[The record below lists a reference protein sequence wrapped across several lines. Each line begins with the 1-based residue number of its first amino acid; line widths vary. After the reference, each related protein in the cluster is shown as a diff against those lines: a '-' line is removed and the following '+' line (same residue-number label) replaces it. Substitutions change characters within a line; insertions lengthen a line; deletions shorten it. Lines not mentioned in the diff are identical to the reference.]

1 MNRKTFFRVA
11 VALAIVPAVA
21 AGYLYLQG
29 PVIAQAH
36 AESAVASATPAI
48 ALPDVSSLV
57 ERTGPAVVAI
67 RVTQTMHN
75 AGLDNLPPGI
85 DRNSPFFYFFR
96 RFGPPSNGDEGDQTM
111 QGIGSGFI
119 ISPDGYILTNAHV
132 VADASEVQVK
142 LTDKREFTAKVV
154 GVDKKSDIAVI
165 KIDAHDLPVLHPGN
179 SDTLKVGEWVA
190 AIGTPFGLENT
201 VTVGVVSAKGRALP
215 DEAYVPFIQTDVALN
230 PGNSGGPLLNMK
242 GEVVGVNSQIYS
254 RSGGYMGLSFAI
266 PIDVAMKIGDEL
278 RHDGKVAHGLL
289 GVSVQSMTQDLA
301 KSFGLG
307 KTEGAL
313 ISRVEPDSPASK
325 AGLQTGDVI
334 LGVNGKTI
342 NDSIDLSRIIA
353 DSKPGDVTTLRILRN
368 GGEKTVRATIGE
380 SPADEVADAGGGKAH
395 SGTGRL
401 GLAVRSLNQD
411 EQHQIDEK
419 GGVLVEQASGPA
431 AKAGIQPGDVI
442 LAVNNKRVKDP
453 QELRS
458 LVEHASGHVALLVR
472 RNDAEIYVPVA
483 IG

>member
-1 MNRKTFFRVA
+1 MNRKNFFRAA
-11 VALAIVPAVA
+11 VALAVVPAVA
-21 AGYLYLQG
+21 AGYLYLHG
-29 PVIAQAH
+29 PGIAQAH
-36 AESAVASATPAI
+36 AESAVAAATPVLAM
-48 ALPDVSSLV
+48 PDVSALV
-57 ERTGPAVVAI
+57 EQTGPAVVAI
-67 RVTQTMHN
+67 RVTQTTHN
-75 AGLDNLPPGI
+75 TAFDNLPPGI
-85 DRNSPFFYFFR
+85 DRDSPFFYFFR
-96 RFGPPSNGDEGDQTM
+96 RFGPPGGDGGDQVT

-119 ISPDGYILTNAHV
+119 ISPDGYIMTNAHV

-142 LTDKREFTAKVV
+142 LTDKREFTARVV

-165 KIDAHDLPVLHPGN
+165 KIDARDLPVLRPGN

-266 PIDVAMKIGDEL
+266 PINVAMKIGDEL
-278 RHDGKVAHGLL
+278 RHEGKVEHGLL

-301 KSFGLG
+301 KSFGLS

-313 ISRVEPDSPASK
+313 VSRVEPDSPASR
-325 AGLQTGDVI
+325 AGLQTGDII
-334 LGVNGKTI
+334 LGVNGRTI
-342 NDSIDLSRIIA
+342 NDSIDLSRIVA

-368 GGEKTVRATIGE
+368 GGEKTLRATLGE
-380 SPADEVADAGGGKAH
+380 SPTDEVADAGDGKSH
-395 SGTGRL
+395 SSAGRL
-401 GLAVRSLNQD
+401 GLAVRPLSQD
-411 EQHQIDEK
+411 EQQQIHEK
-419 GGVLVEQASGPA
+419 GGVLVERASGPA
-431 AKAGIQPGDVI
+431 ARAGIQPGDVI
-442 LAVNNKRVKDP
+442 LAVNSKRVKDP
-453 QELRS
+453 KELRA

-472 RNDAEIYVPVA
+472 RNDAEIYIPVA

>member
-1 MNRKTFFRVA
+1 MNRKNFFRAAVA
-11 VALAIVPAVA
+11 VAIVPVIA
-21 AGYLYLQG
+21 AGYFYLHS
-29 PVIAQAH
+29 PVISQAH
-36 AESAVASATPAI
+36 AEGVVAGAAPII
-48 ALPDVSSLV
+48 ALPDVSTLV
-57 ERTGPAVVAI
+57 EQTGPAVVAI
-67 RVTQTMHN
+67 RVTQTTHN
-75 AGLDNLPPGI
+75 TGLENLPPGV
-85 DRNSPFFYFFR
+85 DPNSPFYYFFR
-96 RFGPPSNGDEGDQTM
+96 RFGPPNGGEGDQIT

-119 ISPDGYILTNAHV
+119 ISPDGYIMTNAHV

-142 LTDKREFTAKVV
+142 LTDKREFTAKVA

-165 KIDAHDLPVLHPGN
+165 KIDARNLPVLHPGN

-242 GEVVGVNSQIYS
+242 GEVIGVNSQIYS

-266 PIDVAMKIGDEL
+266 PIDVAMKISDEL
-278 RHDGKVAHGLL
+278 RHDGKVVHGVL
-289 GVSVQSMTQDLA
+289 GVSVQTMTQELA
-301 KSFGLG
+301 KSFGLD

-325 AGLQTGDVI
+325 AGLA
-334 LGVNGKTI
+334 I

-353 DSKPGDVTTLRILRN
+353 DSKPGGVTTLCILRN

-380 SPADEVADAGGGKAH
+380 SPADEVAEAGNGKSHA
-395 SGTGRL
+395 SGGRL
-401 GLAVRSLNQD
+401 GLAVRPLNPD
-411 EQHQIDEK
+411 EQHQLNGK

-431 AKAGIQPGDVI
+431 ARAGIQPGDVI
-442 LAVNNKRVKDP
+442 LAVNNQRVKDP
-453 QELRS
+453 QQLGS
-458 LVEHASGHVALLVR
+458 LVEHAGGHIALLVR
-472 RNDAEIYVPVA
+472 RNDAEIYIPVA